1 MGEGACLGGDAPIK
15 MTGVLVVPL
24 GVIFI
29 GESPRGSVLRVK
41 TPKDGCEGDQVESQG
56 QENIKSIRSLSGSLV
71 HNLSGYYSKN
81 YSNRTTGKWNKTL
94 SRE

>member
-1 MGEGACLGGDAPIK
+1 MFGGGLPYKNDGGARRTFRGYFYR
-15 MTGVLVVPL
+15 GV
-24 GVIFI
+24 
-29 GESPRGSVLRVK
+29 PRGSVLLVK

-94 SRE
+94 IRE

>member
-1 MGEGACLGGDAPIK
+1 MGRERARGGLPYKNDGGARGTFRGYFYR
-15 MTGVLVVPL
+15 GVR
-24 GVIFI
+24 
-29 GESPRGSVLRVK
+29 RGSVK
-41 TPKDGCEGDQVESQG
+41 TPKDGLGDQVESQG